1 MRFRIWRQFWDFG
14 GGNLTDLMTHA
25 IETVHWYMECD
36 TLIEPLLASATL
48 TTGAVRVPGSPE
60 LYAPSTPRGFLVAY
74 SGCHTMGMDF
84 GSIIFRGTKATL
96 EISRAAL
103 ALYEE
108 DRGRGWPK
116 FNRAER
122 RWRPEP
128 KIYVES
134 EYEGTSDHLR
144 NWLECIRTR
153 KEPNAPIRVGVAAT
167 CAGGPRRQARPC
179 TGADGRELD
188 GMTSSRGWWS
198 GE

>member
-1 MRFRIWRQFWDFG
+1 MKFRTWRQFWDFG
-14 GGNLTDLMTHA
+14 GGNLADLMTHA

-36 TLIEPLLASATL
+36 TPASAVGIGHTYDWPFECPDILSCTL
-48 TTGAVRVPGSPE
+48 EYPK
-60 LYAPSTPRGFLVAY
+60 GFLVTY

-84 GSIIFRGTKATL
+84 GSIIFRGSKATL

-134 EYEGTSDHLR
+134 EHEGTSDHLR
-144 NWLECIRTR
+144 NWLECIRSR
-153 KEPNAPIRVGVAAT
+153 KEPNAPIRVGVAA
-167 CAGGPRRQARPC
+167 ARAAHI
-179 TGADGRELD
+179 GNAALR
-188 GMTSSRGWWS
+188 S
-198 GE
+198 GKKVKWDDKQQKLAFAE